1 MELWADLTRSTAE
14 TTPRDL
20 AHARSAAITT
30 VLLRPDQLAGWEPL
44 ERIEVACRAG
54 LGAPAGLA
62 GPADPAAATGLGDPR
77 VGVLVAA
84 APADLEGVRAAAGG
98 RPVGVRCEISD
109 GAGMNQAAELCGEVD
124 VLVAACADETNIP
137 LELLLA
143 RAQGTRTRV
152 LKELVNSA
160 EAAAVA
166 GVLESGPAGLVVR
179 GDRLADIDRVGELIR
194 ARADA
199 HKELVRLEVTRAEP
213 IGSGFR
219 GCVDTTALFGEDEG
233 MIVGSTSAGGVLVCA
248 EVHYLPYMNLRPF
261 RVNAGAVH
269 SYVFGAENTAY
280 ITDLAAGERAHAV
293 SAGGRFREVV
303 VGRVKVELRPLR
315 LIEARHEDI
324 TVNVFLQDDW
334 HVRVMSDE
342 GRPLNLTTV
351 VPGTGLLGH
360 VAEPGRHVGIKVA
373 ERISE
378 F

>member
-1 MELWADLTRSTAE
+1 MELWADLTRSTSE
-14 TTPRDL
+14 TTPRAL
-20 AHARSAAITT
+20 AHARSASVTT

-44 ERIEVACRAG
+44 ERIGVACHAR
-54 LGAPAGLA
+54 PADLADPA
-62 GPADPAAATGLGDPR
+62 GPAAAAGPTDPR
-77 VGVLVAA
+77 VGVLMAG
-84 APADLEGVRAAAGG
+84 APAELEGVRAAAAG

-109 GAGMNQAAELCGEVD
+109 GAGMNLAAGLCGEVD
-124 VLVAACADETNIP
+124 VLVAAFADETNIP

-143 RAQGTRTRV
+143 KAQGTRTRV
-152 LKELVNSA
+152 LKELADCA
-160 EAAAVA
+160 EAATVA
-166 GVLESGPAGLVVR
+166 GVLESGPAGLVIR
-179 GDRLADIDRVGELIR
+179 GDRLADLDRAGEIIR
-194 ARADA
+194 AGADA

-213 IGSGFR
+213 IGTGYR
-219 GCVDTTALFGEDEG
+219 GCVDTTSLFGADEG
-233 MIVGSTSAGGVLVCA
+233 MIVGSTSSGGVLVCA

-315 LIEARHEDI
+315 LLEARHEDV

-351 VPGTGLLGH
+351 VPGTGLLGY